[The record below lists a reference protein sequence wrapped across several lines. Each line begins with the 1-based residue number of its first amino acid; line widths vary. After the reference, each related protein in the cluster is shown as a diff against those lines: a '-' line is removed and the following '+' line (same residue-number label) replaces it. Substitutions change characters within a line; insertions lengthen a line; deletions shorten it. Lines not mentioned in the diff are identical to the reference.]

1 MKAEIGRLI
10 RAADLGGTFVFA
22 IGGAETAI
30 ANRLDL
36 LGVMVLAFATALG
49 GGIIRDVLLG
59 TAPPQAL
66 RGWTYAT
73 TAFAGGLLTFILY
86 QILRDIPAPVFI
98 GLDAAGLALFAVA
111 GTEKALAYNMT
122 PLIAVLMG
130 TITAVG
136 GGTMRDVLLAHVP
149 AVLRVDLYATSAL
162 AGATLMVILRQL
174 GMKPKASA
182 LLGGIACF
190 SLRMVSFWLH
200 WHLPLAGS
208 L

>member
-1 MKAEIGRLI
+1 MKADTGRLI
-10 RAADLGGTFVFA
+10 QVADLAGTFVFA
-22 IGGAETAI
+22 IGGAEAAI
-30 ANRLDL
+30 TNHLDL

-66 RGWTYAT
+66 RGWTYAI

-86 QILRDIPAPVFI
+86 PVMRDIPAPVLV

-122 PLIAVLMG
+122 PLVAVLMG

-136 GGTMRDVLLAHVP
+136 GGTTRDVLLAHVP

-162 AGATLMVILRQL
+162 AGATLMVILQRT
-174 GMKPKASA
+174 GMRPRASA
-182 LLGGIACF
+182 LLGGVTCF

-200 WHLPLAGS
+200 WHLPVAGG

>member
-1 MKAEIGRLI
+1 MKAETGWLI
-10 RAADLGGTFVFA
+10 RAADLAGTFVFA

-30 ANRLDL
+30 ENRLDL

-49 GGIIRDVLLG
+49 GGIIRDVLLD

-66 RGWTYAT
+66 RGWTYAA

-86 QILRDIPAPVFI
+86 QIMRDIPAPVFI

-162 AGATLMVILRQL
+162 AGATLMVILQQL
-174 GMKPKASA
+174 GMRPKTSA
-182 LLGGIACF
+182 LLGGIASF

-200 WHLPLAGS
+200 WHLPVAGS

>member
-22 IGGAETAI
+22 IGGAEAAI

-190 SLRMVSFWLH
+190 SLRMASFWLH